1 MANRKRDKQV
11 KFFVTEKELE
21 RINKK
26 SEKAKMN
33 RSEFLRE
40 SALKKEIVVNEINDL
55 KEFTKFIFELNKLG
69 VNLHQILKKINA
81 DIDTEED
88 FKNLV
93 DNQEKLKLILDN
105 IFEISEGVKQW
116 QR

>member
-1 MANRKRDKQV
+1 MSNRKRDKQV

-21 RINKK
+21 QIDKK

-33 RSEFLRE
+33 RSEFLRAA
-40 SALKKEIVVNEINDL
+40 ALKKEIVINEIKDL
-55 KEFTKFIFELNKLG
+55 EEFTKFIFELNKLG
-69 VNLHQILKKINA
+69 VNLHQIIKKINA

-105 IFEISEGVKQW
+105 IYLISEGVKEW